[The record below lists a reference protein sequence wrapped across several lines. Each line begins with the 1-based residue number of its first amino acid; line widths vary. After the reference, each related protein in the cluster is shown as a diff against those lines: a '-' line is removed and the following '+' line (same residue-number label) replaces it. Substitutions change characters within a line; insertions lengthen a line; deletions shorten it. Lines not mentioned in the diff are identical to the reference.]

1 MRLDEELS
9 QNLASQTPLFNFAY
23 NKGINMSDHANESA
37 VIKALNTILEFELAG
52 VVRYTHYALMVFGYN
67 RIPIIS
73 WLRGQASES
82 LDHANKAG
90 EIITHLGGHPS
101 LSIGPL
107 LETHN
112 HDIGDILRESLAHE
126 KLALNSYRELLKL
139 VEGESVMLEEYARE
153 MIYMEEL
160 HMGEVD
166 KMLRKPG
173 DIAVFSM

>member
-1 MRLDEELS
+1 
-9 QNLASQTPLFNFAY
+9 
-23 NKGINMSDHANESA
+23 MSADRKSDNS
-37 VIKALNTILEFELAG
+37 VVNALNTILEFELAG
-52 VVRYTHYALMVFGYN
+52 VVRYTHYSLMVFGYN
-67 RIPIIS
+67 RIPIVS
-73 WLRGQASES
+73 WLRGQATES

-126 KLALNSYRELLKL
+126 TAALNAYKALLKL
-139 VEGESVMLEEYARE
+139 VEGDSVMLEEYARE
-153 MIYMEEL
+153 MIYQEEL
-160 HMGEVD
+160 HLGEVD

-173 DIAVFSM
+173 DVAKFHS